1 MIADIEK
8 TTTIQ
13 QLNFSYKGKWREYQS
28 EIFSDLEY
36 SLSSS
41 KINLITPM
49 GANRFDIA
57 LEIIGHINCP
67 ALIITSSHSS
77 RSIWRSRIYSHFLES
92 QYRDSVSTNIRLPKA
107 VTIITYQALINA
119 FCGQASE
126 YEPLRHQSGFTG
138 TTKYRLDKA
147 NEIVK
152 LLKNNK
158 ITTLCFDEPDISDT
172 KRLDIITFLI
182 NNLSPLHQIT
192 VSENLPPVA
201 SSQEG
206 TVYEKLFGKITKT
219 ITLDKLYKDNVF
231 APYRDFAY
239 FSELTDKE
247 LGEIS
252 FQDKKIALFLPQ
264 ITQNTSLINK
274 LYSSSFMKHAEDNTK
289 EIYKNLMFFTSL
301 ASLFKSKNFVIPD
314 SFMDLLEA
322 EDYDIPEF
330 RAAEA
335 QHFVS
340 GLINNSEKFPEL
352 EEEIT
357 EIKNALLKYDL
368 LQDYS
373 LMFENSPKAD
383 KIITSSLGKLTSV
396 REITNAE
403 QVTLGE
409 NLKQLIITDNIN
421 NSGNYEKTTNILS
434 VLKLMRENNYKFKSV
449 VISEDLMLIPKD
461 LEENFYDIL
470 RTKYISRDNITT
482 TEFEKIEGYIS
493 VYSKDSIRNALI
505 RSLLKMLDLGTI
517 NTIISTGNCFTEE
530 HNLTNI
536 NTVIITSSRDK
547 NSVKIRN
554 QILNYSPESP
564 ERTVNIWHLCS
575 AFEHNTDNIF
585 IASLYQKRTKSLFKL
600 SKMPDFES
608 LKSRFEYISGL
619 DINTNKISNTL
630 SRIFPNN
637 CSVNSPKDLLKL
649 NSNYIKSAKDRKQTK
664 SAWDN
669 LISNKRNVSPSL
681 TEGLE
686 TQHELPAYMY
696 QTGYYYLFTL
706 VFILSLTSVIIR
718 PQLFIFSILFAFCF
732 MVVPALAMIS
742 RATNLNMT
750 KTVCKIILKT
760 LYKQGKITVKPE
772 NIETNII
779 NNFDGTKFI
788 YTKSL
793 NDKENQIYIKC
804 LYEFFTPIN
813 NPTYL
818 LVRRNS
824 YLGLIE
830 QKDYH
835 ALPEIFAENKKII
848 LKFKSL
854 WRHSLGNCKIY
865 YTGVED
871 GNILLL
877 RAHKRRL
884 IEKRNPAPR
893 IVNKWL

>member
-8 TTTIQ
+8 NSTQ
-13 QLNFSYKGKWREYQS
+13 ELNFSYKGKWREYQS
-28 EIFSDLEY
+28 EIFKSLEY
-36 SLSSS
+36 TLGSP
-41 KINLITPM
+41 KINLITPL

-57 LEIIGHINCP
+57 LEITGQINCP

-119 FCGQASE
+119 FCGQSSE
-126 YEPLRHQSGFTG
+126 YEPTRHQSGFTG

-152 LLKNNK
+152 LLKDNK
-158 ITTLCFDEPDISDT
+158 ITTLCFDEPDISDS

-192 VSENLPPVA
+192 ISENLPPVTSGA
-201 SSQEG
+201 ELLM
-206 TVYEKLFGKITKT
+206 YEKLFGKITKT
-219 ITLDKLYKDNVF
+219 ITLDNLYKDNIF
-231 APYRDFAY
+231 SPYQDFPY
-239 FSELTDKE
+239 FSELTEKE
-247 LGEIS
+247 KQEIS
-252 FQDKKIALFLPQ
+252 FHDKKIALFLPQ
-264 ITQNTSLINK
+264 ITQNAPLINK

-289 EIYKNLMFFTSL
+289 EIYKNLMFFTAL
-301 ASLFKSKNFVIPD
+301 ASLFKSKNYVIPD

-330 RAAEA
+330 RVAEA

-383 KIITSSLGKLTSV
+383 KIITSSQGKIDSV
-396 REITNAE
+396 REISNTE
-403 QVTLGE
+403 LTSLGDT
-409 NLKQLIITDNIN
+409 LKQLIITEDTTQTDNF
-421 NSGNYEKTTNILS
+421 EKTTNILS
-434 VLKLMRENNYKFKSV
+434 VLKLMNENNYRFKSV
-449 VISEDLMLIPKD
+449 VISDSLMLIPSS

-482 TEFEKIEGYIS
+482 TKFEAIDGYIS

-505 RSLLKMLDLGTI
+505 RSLLKMLDTGAI
-517 NTIISTGNCFTEE
+517 NTIISTDNCFTEE

-536 NTVIITSSRDK
+536 NTVIITSSK
-547 NSVKIRN
+547 NKNCIKIRN

-564 ERTVNIWHLCS
+564 DRTVHIWHLCT
-575 AFEHNTDNIF
+575 AYEHNTDNIF
-585 IASLYQKRTKSLFKL
+585 IAALYQKNTKPVFKL
-600 SKMPDFES
+600 SKMTDFNY

-630 SRIFPNN
+630 SRVLPQNFAI
-637 CSVNSPKDLLKL
+637 NSHKDLLKL
-649 NSNYIKSAKDRKQTK
+649 NSNYIKSAKDRKLTK
-664 SAWDN
+664 KNWDN
-669 LISNKRNVSPSL
+669 LVSNKRKPSPEL
-681 TEGLE
+681 MEGLE
-686 TQHELPAYMY
+686 TQHEIPAYMY
-696 QTGYYYLFTL
+696 QTGYYYMFTFVFL
-706 VFILSLTSVIIR
+706 VSLVSIFIR
-718 PQLFIFSILFAFCF
+718 PQLFIFSILFAFLF
-732 MVVPALAMIS
+732 LVIPAIALMS
-742 RATNLNMT
+742 RASNINITRT
-750 KTVCKIILKT
+750 ICKIILKA
-760 LYKQGKITVKPE
+760 LYKQGKISVKPE
-772 NIETNII
+772 SVQTHII

-788 YTKSL
+788 YTKDL

-804 LYEFFTPIN
+804 LYEFFSPIN
-813 NPTYL
+813 TPTYL
-818 LVRRNS
+818 LVRRNA

-854 WRHSLGNCKIY
+854 WRHNLGSCNIY

-884 IEKRNPAPR
+884 LEKRNAQPR
-893 IVNKWL
+893 ILNRWL